1 MPPRLAN
8 VGLSG
13 PTTVDRTSC
22 QERKP
27 SGNGTAG
34 MDWRAVVDAATTSV
48 TASPA
53 MAWMTQVVF
62 MTADSS
68 GAAPAGQPPFDE
80 PPDGIAERV
89 LRWHER
95 SRPGIGARPC
105 GAAGIDGARAF
116 VNRTRPLV
124 K

>member
-1 MPPRLAN
+1 
-8 VGLSG
+8 
-13 PTTVDRTSC
+13 
-22 QERKP
+22 
-27 SGNGTAG
+27 

-80 PPDGIAERV
+80 PPDGVAERV

-95 SRPGIGARPC
+95 SPAGARYTPMRRC
-105 GAAGIDGARAF
+105 GI
-116 VNRTRPLV
+116 
-124 K
+124 